1 MGATRLDR
9 WVCPLCGW
17 SVADARVNELAW
29 QHGRSA
35 HPAELPS
42 RPTILDRLR
51 LIPGLHAEVRATRHA
66 PNPAGMPARR
76 TRIDSPASPVDLG
89 MIVCLDPFHRVSGD
103 PCAPLSLLIECSR
116 ICWEAV
122 PAGVRAAH
130 PQPEG
135 APTLASE
142 AHWLARLWPDAQ
154 AWLDAADI
162 AWIDDQTT
170 DVVRLLAAA
179 ARVEQPCRFRCPD
192 CGANMHPAAG
202 DWMLCEAGHWHP
214 GPRRLRDQWRR
225 RPPMPTTSLAEALH
239 MPVGTIHRWHH
250 EHRISPAR
258 RDGRQLWWLPWDVIS
273 LRYPGIAAEIDTAA
287 TPLTSST

>member
-1 MGATRLDR
+1 MAATRLDR

-17 SVADARVNELAW
+17 SADIRDRELVW

-35 HPAELPS
+35 HPAELPA
-42 RPTILDRLR
+42 RMTVLEALR
-51 LIPGLHAEVRATRHA
+51 LIPALVAEVQATLRA

-76 TRIDSPASPVDLG
+76 ARIDSPAIPGGLRGLVW
-89 MIVCLDPFHRVSGD
+89 LDPFRRVSDD
-103 PCAPLSLLIECSR
+103 PRAPLSLLVECSR

-135 APTLASE
+135 APTFASE
-142 AHWLARLWPDAQ
+142 ARWLARLWPDAP
-154 AWLDAADI
+154 AWLDDCATAG
-162 AWIDDQTT
+162 ASEQVQHL
-170 DVVRLLAAA
+170 VVQLAQAV
-179 ARVEQPCRFRCPD
+179 RMSPPGRFRCPD
-192 CGANMHPAAG
+192 CDANMHPAAG

-225 RPPMPTTSLAEALH
+225 RPPMPTADLAEALH

-250 EHRISPAR
+250 ERRISPAR

-287 TPLTSST
+287 TPLTSSA